1 MITYVK
7 QAKLDITAV
16 LELYRA
22 VEWTNYTQQPQM
34 LEQALANSLLVIA
47 AFDQEKLV
55 GLLRAVGDAAS
66 ILFVQDILV
75 LSDYQRRGIGRRL
88 MEMLLASYPTIYQ
101 LHLLTGREEKTM
113 AFYESLGFKAVDELD
128 CVAYTY
134 PTSHT
139 NLMTLPL

>member
-7 QAKLDITAV
+7 QAKLDMTSV

-22 VEWTNYTQQPQM
+22 VEWTGYTDQPQM

-55 GLLRAVGDAAS
+55 GLLRAVGDGAS

-75 LSDYQRRGIGRRL
+75 LPDYQRRGIGRSL
-88 MEMLLASYPTIYQ
+88 MEMLLASYHGIYQ

-134 PTSHT
+134 VRR
-139 NLMTLPL
+139 

>member
-7 QAKLDITAV
+7 QAKLEMSSV

-22 VEWTNYTQQPQM
+22 VEWTNYTNQPQM

-55 GLLRAVGDAAS
+55 GLLRAVGDGAS

-75 LSDYQRRGIGRRL
+75 LPDYQRRGIGRRL
-88 MEMLLASYPTIYQ
+88 MEMLLASYPAIYQ

-113 AFYESLGFKAVDELD
+113 AFYESLGFKAVDELG

-134 PTSHT
+134 VRR
-139 NLMTLPL
+139 

>member
-7 QAKLDITAV
+7 QAKLDMSSV

-22 VEWTNYTQQPQM
+22 VEWTNYTNQPQM

-47 AFDQEKLV
+47 VFDQEKLV

-75 LSDYQRRGIGRRL
+75 LPDYQRRGIGRRL
-88 MEMLLASYPTIYQ
+88 MEMLLASYPDIYQ

-134 PTSHT
+134 
-139 NLMTLPL
+139 LR